1 MIGIYK
7 IHRMITIENACFAVK
22 NYKKQ
27 PTQRKKNS
35 NRVARNLIKIKSFD
49 PLP

>member
-1 MIGIYK
+1 M
-7 IHRMITIENACFAVK
+7 TIENACFAGK
-22 NYKKQ
+22 IYKKQ
-27 PTQRKKNS
+27 PTHPPKKNS